1 MTLLSAPA
9 TMKEAMSKTRAFSL
23 QPHLYLSVYSMYDES
38 NEEDDKNLFIYERPR

>member
-1 MTLLSAPA
+1 MTA